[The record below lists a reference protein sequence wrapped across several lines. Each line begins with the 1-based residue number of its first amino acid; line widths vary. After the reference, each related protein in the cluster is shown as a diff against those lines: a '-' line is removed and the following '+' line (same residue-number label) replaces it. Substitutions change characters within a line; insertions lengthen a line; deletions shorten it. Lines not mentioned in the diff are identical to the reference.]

1 MLAPHA
7 NPPSSTKL
15 PGRKGSAAASEDRP
29 PRPPRARTASS
40 REDVSRPA
48 ARRESHGKSFIQAA
62 PPRNP
67 SPAPQFSSLRRSI
80 SSPSRR
86 PGQPSNFGQGKSS
99 HRDPSPAEER
109 PGAKA
114 SISAREASSSG
125 GSSASKGRRG
135 AGATAVGDAGFR
147 QSNVKVALR
156 CRPLSGRERDTGEV
170 EVVDVQEQTV
180 SVVTGGT
187 HVSADGSTHDG
198 THVFAFDY
206 AFGPEADQVSLF
218 AACGAPLVE
227 QLFEGFNAT
236 CFAYGQT
243 GSGKT
248 HTMMGTEAEP
258 GLTPRVCWFLF
269 DRMAALA
276 ATAARQQATRKFRTS
291 VTYLQI
297 YNEALYDMLAD
308 EGSGAP
314 VELLRI
320 RHDPQRGVFVQGLKE
335 HVVTTPQE
343 VRDLLNRGNHARAT
357 SATKM
362 NASSSRSHAV
372 FTLHLQQERWTPL
385 EPLTLTTDP
394 EVVNA
399 DPEPNPD
406 H

>member
-7 NPPSSTKL
+7 NATPPSSTKL
-15 PGRKGSAAASEDRP
+15 PARKGAAVASEER
-29 PRPPRARTASS
+29 PRPPRARRSS

-48 ARRESHGKSFIQAA
+48 ARRESHGKSLIPAA

-80 SSPSRR
+80 SSPNRR

-114 SISAREASSSG
+114 SVSAREASGSG
-125 GSSASKGRRG
+125 GFSTGKGRRG

-170 EVVDVQEQTV
+170 EVVGVQEQTV

-269 DRMAALA
+269 DRMASLA

-308 EGSGAP
+308 EASGAP
-314 VELLRI
+314 ADLLRI
-320 RHDPQRGVFVQGLKE
+320 RQDPQRGIFVQGLKE

-343 VRDLLNRGNHARAT
+343 VRELLSRGNHARAT

-372 FTLHLQQERWTPL
+372 FTLHLQQEMAATITS
-385 EPLTLTTDP
+385 LTRTLSLSRT
-394 EVVNA
+394 
-399 DPEPNPD
+399 EPNPD